1 MDSQKLLGM
10 KYDGGKP
17 EYDLVPSR
25 ALEETVNVLTFG
37 AKKYAPDNWK
47 YVANGKRRYFS
58 AAMRHMWVWFRGEKT
73 DPETGLNHLAH
84 AMCCLMFL
92 LEKDLDNAWD
102 GEEPKMPAK

>member
-1 MDSQKLLGM
+1 MDKPDLTKVGV

-17 EYDLVPSR
+17 EYDLVPSL
-25 ALEETVNVLTFG
+25 ALEETVQVLTFG

-47 YVANGKRRYFS
+47 RVPDGKRRYFS
-58 AAMRHMWVWFRGEKT
+58 AAMRHMWAWWRGEKL

-92 LEKDLDNAWD
+92 LEKDIANEWN
-102 GEEPKMPAK
+102 ETNK